1 MKVYISPEFKL
12 KDIDEMRN
20 YFLEEIEQN
29 KLMSRMLGKVCT
41 ALTYIQRFPILASEI
56 TGCISSSAFA
66 SLLCITI
73 AKTSSTVGSKICA
86 ITEGIKKYKSIIKK
100 EKEAW

>member
-1 MKVYISPEFKL
+1 M

-41 ALTYIQRFPILASEI
+41 TLTYIQRFPILASEI
-56 TGCISSSAFA
+56 TGCISS
-66 SLLCITI
+66 
-73 AKTSSTVGSKICA
+73 
-86 ITEGIKKYKSIIKK
+86 
-100 EKEAW
+100 